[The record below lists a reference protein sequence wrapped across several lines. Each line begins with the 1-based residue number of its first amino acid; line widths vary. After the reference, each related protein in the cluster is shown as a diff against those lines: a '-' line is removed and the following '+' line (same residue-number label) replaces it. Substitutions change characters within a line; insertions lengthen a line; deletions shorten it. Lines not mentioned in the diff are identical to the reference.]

1 MKTFIKWQGNKSKHI
16 NKFIQYIPTFTGTYI
31 EPFLGSG
38 ALLLKLEPKKWI
50 VNDINKD
57 LINIWKYVKSDPQGI
72 IDIFTEFGVHFK
84 PLSKEDKVKYCKE
97 ITSKIELMPY
107 DIKRASMY
115 LLMKF
120 CSYTG
125 DIIYNNKFFFKSLD
139 MNIFI
144 RNYYPFLLQNN
155 YDNINQ
161 VSLFLNNKSG
171 KIFNK
176 SYEIII
182 DKAKEGDFVF
192 LDPPYIESN
201 NYGFNYNKNEVLDIL
216 FIQELLVQVKK
227 LDERNVK
234 WLMTQ
239 ADTEQIKDVFKDYT
253 IKKFQVYRMGSK
265 NYTDELLIMNYGA
278 FAPQQ

>member
-1 MKTFIKWQGNKSKHI
+1 MKTFIRWQGNKSPHI
-16 NKFIQYIPTFTGTYI
+16 NKFIKYIPTFSGTYI

-38 ALLLKLEPKKWI
+38 ALLLRLQPKKWI

-57 LINIWKYVKSDPQGI
+57 LINIWKFIKNNPQDI
-72 IDIFTEFGVHFK
+72 IDIFTDFGILFK
-84 PLSKEDKVKYCKE
+84 PLSKQDKVKYCKE
-97 ITSKIELMPY
+97 ITSKIESMPY

-144 RNYYPFLLQNN
+144 RNYYPFLSQNN

-176 SYEIII
+176 SYEKIL
-182 DKAKEGDFVF
+182 DKAKDGDFVF
-192 LDPPYIESN
+192 LDPPYIDSHK
-201 NYGFNYNKNEVLDIL
+201 YDFNYNKDETLDDSFIQQL
-216 FIQELLVQVKK
+216 FIQVKK

-239 ADTEQIKDVFKDYT
+239 ADTEQIKDIFKDYT

-265 NYTDELLIMNYGA
+265 SYTDELLIMNY
-278 FAPQQ
+278 